1 MMILSRQNIRYK
13 IRKYLKYPLI
23 SGVVVL
29 LAFLREMTIA
39 ANYGLGAE
47 LDVFAIVLTLYVF
60 FGVQTGTSFEHVF
73 VSEMAHK
80 KADDIAR
87 MLSVVLV
94 IIGTVYVAL
103 MLLVYMFSSNYL
115 NLVYPYLTENQLNL
129 ANELVAVFLVVIL
142 ATVLVGVFKGNLY
155 IKEKFS
161 IGMLGGSFVSFF
173 TIFSVLLF
181 SETYGIMPLAYG
193 YLIGSI
199 VFAFVL
205 FLMVRRVYSF
215 RFELSLS
222 DIKKSGYIWKAL
234 FLLIVGN
241 IFFQLSFTA
250 QRSIASGLEEGAV
263 SALYYSMAI
272 VQVMLAFFVAPLTTI
287 LFPKLKRQFHDNKV
301 AGFYML
307 KRYLLFFFVF
317 GLIASIVIYV
327 LSEMIVEL
335 AFVRGAFTMEDAYR
349 TASFL
354 AILVFLLPFFSISLL
369 VRYGYYSL
377 NNYHAPIIA
386 HLITWLVLIL
396 TAPYFLREY
405 SEIGLAYSIVLSVA
419 ISSFI
424 LITVLL
430 WRNKNEKV

>member
-1 MMILSRQNIRYK
+1 MVILSRQNIRYK
-13 IRKYLKYPLI
+13 IRKYAKYPLI

-29 LAFLREMTIA
+29 LGLLREMTIA

-60 FGVQTGTSFEHVF
+60 FGMQTSVSFENVF

-80 KADDIAR
+80 KTDDITR
-87 MLSVVLV
+87 MISVVLV
-94 IIGTVYVAL
+94 VIGIVYVAL
-103 MLLVYMFSSNYL
+103 MLLVYMYSSNYL

-129 ANELVAVFLVVIL
+129 ANELVAVFVVVIM
-142 ATVLVGVFKGNLY
+142 ATVLIGVFKGNLH

-193 YLIGSI
+193 YLVGSI
-199 VFAFVL
+199 VFALVL
-205 FLMVRRVYSF
+205 FLMVRSVYSF
-215 RFELSLS
+215 RFEISLS
-222 DIKKSGYIWKAL
+222 DIKKSGFIWKAL
-234 FLLIVGN
+234 LLLIVGN
-241 IFFQLSFTA
+241 IFFQLNFTA

-272 VQVMLAFFVAPLTTI
+272 VQVMVAFFVAPLTAV
-287 LFPKLKRQFHDNKV
+287 LFPKLKRQFHDNKI

-307 KRYLLFFFVF
+307 KRYVLFFFVF
-317 GLIASIVIYV
+317 GLIASIIIYV
-327 LSEMIVEL
+327 LSKIIVEL

-349 TASFL
+349 TADL
-354 AILVFLLPFFSISLL
+354 MAILIFLLPFMSVSAL

-377 NNYHAPIIA
+377 NDYHMPIIG
-386 HLITWLVLIL
+386 HLITWLVLVL
-396 TAPYFLREY
+396 TAPYFVREY
-405 SEIGLAYSIVLSVA
+405 LEKGLGYSIVLSVT
-419 ISSFI
+419 ISSLI
-424 LITVLL
+424 LIASLL
-430 WRNKNEKV
+430 WKSKNEKV